1 MPPNNCNIIEHEA
14 MLFRSWFFY
23 QYCMNIRSLLSDR
36 NFVRSGFCMHEFYCA
51 FNQIKERK
59 KNILIPVLLEDLNL
73 DDTELDKDHLAVL
86 QQYLRTYT
94 YLDARNYKYNIE
106 KLRKRIIFQLPA
118 VPLSKMLIIRKNY
131 NEDNNDIND
140 DDQGPLLGDGPI

>member
-1 MPPNNCNIIEHEA
+1 
-14 MLFRSWFFY
+14 
-23 QYCMNIRSLLSDR
+23 
-36 NFVRSGFCMHEFYCA
+36 MHEFNGA

-73 DDTELDKDHLAVL
+73 DDTELDKDHFAVL

-118 VPLSKMLIIRKNY
+118 VPLSKMLIMRKNY